1 MNETPDTN
9 GAVRIEPA
17 LYLGPRERL
26 VTVSYNVVVKSF
38 RFHAILTDQRILLI
52 DHGEQKPGVFA
63 RELLRPTLKSCFF
76 EENESREPVLVLV
89 VQTLPDEQ
97 KTMKIT
103 FSGRTGIEDADMA
116 EWLPLAGSTAG
127 TPSAYTTPVQV
138 DMAASPEPVR
148 ITNHAYAFTSEQRT
162 RALNPP
168 RSVQIRKPSFRRG
181 GVFRPEVPV
190 LQPDTKATP
199 EVRFCHHC
207 GENIIRNARFC
218 PFCGASVKHLK

>member
-1 MNETPDTN
+1 MNETPDTT
-9 GAVRIEPA
+9 GAGHIDPA
-17 LYLGPRERL
+17 LYLGQRERL
-26 VTVSYNVVVKSF
+26 VTISYNVVVKSF

-52 DHGEQKPGVFA
+52 DHNEQKPGVFA
-63 RELLRPTLKSCFF
+63 RELLRTTLKTCFF
-76 EENESREPVLVLV
+76 EENESGEPVLVMA

-97 KTMKIT
+97 KTMKLT

-116 EWLPLAGSTAG
+116 EWLPLAGSAAG
-127 TPSAYTTPVQV
+127 APSAYNTPGQV
-138 DMAASPEPVR
+138 DMTTSPEPGR
-148 ITNHAYAFTSEQRT
+148 IATHAHTFTSDQRT

-181 GVFRPEVPV
+181 GVFRPELPV
-190 LQPDTKATP
+190 LQPDIKATP
-199 EVRFCHHC
+199 EVRFCHQC